1 VKQLSF
7 VVGLCAALLSPLCA
21 GQSTPAAARP
31 VVSIVT
37 VVEVPALLQAKEG
50 VVAALAERGFVVGKN
65 LSLRYENA
73 AGEKQRIVD
82 IVKALESEPPSVVV
96 ALTTP
101 MAQALQRAGLKTPV
115 VFGAVTDP
123 VKAGIVPALGKPAGN
138 ITGASDLAP
147 LAEQLKL
154 VRALVPKAAR
164 IGFIYD
170 ARQVSPAST
179 LAALRPLAEA
189 MGIQVVEA
197 SVQSAAEASDAAR
210 GLAGR
215 VDAVYLP
222 NDTTV
227 NPATEAIVA
236 LCHGARLPVFTAEGS
251 GVKRGA
257 LASIGNDYG
266 EVGRLAGQMA
276 ADVLSGRPVGQID
289 IVFASQ
295 KSTRFQ
301 LALNRKAA
309 SEMAIA
315 LPADVVGRATSFVD

>member
-1 VKQLSF
+1 MRRLSF
-7 VVGLCAALLSPLCA
+7 VVGMWAAVLSPVCL
-21 GQSTPAAARP
+21 GQSASSGAQP
-31 VVSIVT
+31 VVAVVT
-37 VVEVPALLQAKEG
+37 AVEVPALLQAKEG
-50 VVAALAERGFVVGKN
+50 VVAALAERGFVSGKN
-65 LSLRYENA
+65 LALRYENA
-73 AGEKQRIVD
+73 AGDKQRIQD
-82 IVKALESEPPSVVV
+82 IVKALASEPPAVVV
-96 ALTTP
+96 TLTTP
-101 MAQALQRAGLKTPV
+101 MAQAVQRADLKTPV
-115 VFGAVTDP
+115 VFAAVTDP

-154 VRALVPKAAR
+154 VRALVPKAVR

-179 LAALRPLAEA
+179 LAALQPLAEA

-197 SVQSAAEASDAAR
+197 AVQSAADAGEAAR
-210 GLAGR
+210 GLIGR

-227 NPATEAIVA
+227 NPATEAIVS
-236 LCHGARLPVFTAEGS
+236 LCHGARLPVFTSEGS

-276 ADVLSGRPVGQID
+276 ADLLSGRAVSQID

-301 LALNRKAA
+301 LVLNRKAA
-309 SEMAIA
+309 NEMAIA
-315 LPADVVGRATSFVD
+315 LPADVVARASSFVD

>member
-1 VKQLSF
+1 MRRLSF
-7 VVGLCAALLSPLCA
+7 VAGLCAAVLSPVCL
-21 GQSTPAAARP
+21 GQSASSGAQP
-31 VVSIVT
+31 VVAIVT
-37 VVEVPALLQAKEG
+37 AVEVPALLQAKEG
-50 VVAALAERGFVVGKN
+50 VVAALAERGFVVGRN

-73 AGEKQRIVD
+73 AGDKQRIQD
-82 IVKALESEPPSVVV
+82 IVKALESTPPAVVV

-101 MAQALQRAGLKTPV
+101 MAQALQQSALRTPV

-123 VKAGIVPALGKPAGN
+123 VKAGIVPALGKPAGH

-154 VRALVPKAAR
+154 FRALVPGLKR
-164 IGFIYD
+164 IGFVYD
-170 ARQVSPAST
+170 ARLVSPAST
-179 LAALRPLAEA
+179 LAALRSVADT

-197 SVQSAAEASDAAR
+197 VVPSTAEAAEAAR
-210 GLAGR
+210 GLLGR

-227 NPATEAIVA
+227 NPATESIVA
-236 LCHGARLPVFTAEGS
+236 LCHGARVPVFSAEGS

-266 EVGRLAGQMA
+266 EVGKLAGTMA
-276 ADVLSGRPVGQID
+276 AEVLSGRPVGQIE

-295 KSTRFQ
+295 KAARFA
-301 LALNRKAA
+301 LAVNRKAA
-309 SEMAIA
+309 RELALA
-315 LPADVVGRATSFVD
+315 LPADVVARATSVVD

>member
-1 VKQLSF
+1 MKHLSF
-7 VVGLCAALLSPLCA
+7 IAGLCAAVLSPACLA
-21 GQSTPAAARP
+21 QSAPADAPP
-31 VVSIVT
+31 VVQIVT

-50 VVAALAERGFVVGKN
+50 VVAALAERGFVAGKN

-73 AGEKQRIVD
+73 AGDKQRIQD
-82 IVKALESEPPSVVV
+82 IVKALQAQPPAVVV

-101 MAQALQRAGLKTPV
+101 MAQAVQRADLKTPV
-115 VFGAVTDP
+115 VFAAVTDP
-123 VKAGIVPALGKPAGN
+123 VKAGIVPALGAPAGN

-179 LAALRPLAEA
+179 LAALRPMAES

-197 SVQSAAEASDAAR
+197 AVQSAADAGEAAR
-210 GLAGR
+210 GLVGR

-227 NPATEAIVA
+227 NPATEAIVST
-236 LCHGARLPVFTAEGS
+236 CHGARLPVFTAEGS

-289 IVFASQ
+289 IVLASQ

-301 LALNRKAA
+301 LVLNRKAA
-309 SEMAIA
+309 NEMAMA
-315 LPADVVGRATSFVD
+315 LPADVVARASSVVD